1 MIEDKC
7 FHVWVRLTPA
17 TGVQLSSKFNCSKC
31 ETIMTAPEVFQLE
44 SLENQS
50 ETLKH
55 LKGFQSQMAI
65 LALVISFI
73 ALLVAIY
80 YR

>member
-1 MIEDKC
+1 
-7 FHVWVRLTPA
+7 
-17 TGVQLSSKFNCSKC
+17 
-31 ETIMTAPEVFQLE
+31 MTAPEVFQLE